1 MCGNP
6 EHHSGGL
13 PDHGLTGTVREED
26 DSRPIDSVNNLVGC
40 DQPLYDIRKTAYT
53 KATGKTDSDFE
64 QLVLATSQ
72 NGKLSFMET
81 VDEIRALLPK
91 PLGTASSCAGAV
103 ALPSFGSTYLAL
115 ITEMSSEERR
125 RNAEMRALQTEEMVS
140 KIEEQADTIRDKAIV
155 QLVTGVVTGALSIA
169 QGASSIGI
177 TAKGIAGSE
186 QTAQKAY
193 NSSIETS
200 TGGGTKAI
208 VGEQA
213 MNAALEKAQNAST
226 LARQQADMM
235 LTTRIQAFNSSMGG
249 VNSILGSIGQCVSTM
264 YDAALKESE
273 ADVERIRAQQQNLES
288 LDEALKTLIQK
299 ALSSQETIQQN
310 INQTRTKILG

>member
-1 MCGNP
+1 M
-6 EHHSGGL
+6 
-13 PDHGLTGTVREED
+13 
-26 DSRPIDSVNNLVGC
+26 PIDSVNNLVGF
-40 DQPLYDIRKTAYT
+40 DQPLYDILKTAYT

-64 QLVLATSQ
+64 KLVLATSQ
-72 NGKLSFMET
+72 DGKLSFMET

-91 PLGTASSCAGAV
+91 PLGTASSCAGVV

-125 RNAEMRALQTEEMVS
+125 RNAEMRAVQTEEMVS
-140 KIEEQADTIRDKAIV
+140 QIEKQADTIRDKAIV

-169 QGASSIGI
+169 QGAASIGI
-177 TAKGIAGSE
+177 TSKGIASNE
-186 QTAQKAY
+186 ETAKNAY

-200 TGGGTKAI
+200 TGGGTKPI

-213 MNAALEKAQNAST
+213 MNAALEKAENAST

-235 LTTRIQAFNSSMGG
+235 LNTKVQAFNSAMNGTS
-249 VNSILGSIGQCVSTM
+249 SILGSIGQCVSTM

-273 ADVERIRAQQQNLES
+273 ANVERIRAQQQNLES
-288 LDEALKTLIQK
+288 LDDALKTLIQK
-299 ALSSQETIQQN
+299 ALSSQEAIQQN
-310 INQTRTKILG
+310 MNQTRTKILG